1 LYYRRLKSLLK
12 PNKENLERNIY
23 SQIILVS
30 ISIEIYYMKKI
41 YVIKELMIRDT
52 VIQFIVSYLV

>member
-23 SQIILVS
+23 PQIILVS
-30 ISIEIYYMKKI
+30 ISIKIYYTKKI
-41 YVIKELMIRDT
+41 YVVKELMIRDT
-52 VIQFIVSYLV
+52 IIQFIVSYIV